1 MIVTDLHLRN
11 FRNYESEHLTL
22 SSGLNLITGWNAQG
36 KTNLLESLVYLSLT
50 RSHRVSSEI
59 QLIRDGCAFADIGC
73 TVVDAEEKKLRAV
86 IHHGGH
92 TLSVNQ
98 VPVKRSSEFV
108 GLLNAVLFSPDDLGV
123 FSDAPRERRRIMDQE
138 ISKLNASYVYQ
149 MNRYR
154 NLLKERNTLLKSYQ
168 PDLAYLDVLDEQMI
182 QEEIPIIRARR
193 AFADAINDT
202 IQSHYQ
208 DLFMDQAEACVV
220 YQTSFAE
227 EDLEKEL
234 RTLYQE
240 NRSRDLDNHVT
251 GIGVHRDDLVYML
264 NGKNVVLAASQG
276 QKRLM
281 MLAFKCSILDYIWK
295 ETGKSAVFLLDD
307 VLSELDMKRQVRL
320 IERIQKP
327 YQCVITATEVPAFLR
342 DGTHKEFRIE
352 HGHVL
357 DGRNT

>member
-1 MIVTDLHLRN
+1 
-11 FRNYESEHLTL
+11 
-22 SSGLNLITGWNAQG
+22 
-36 KTNLLESLVYLSLT
+36 
-50 RSHRVSSEI
+50 
-59 QLIRDGCAFADIGC
+59 
-73 TVVDAEEKKLRAV
+73 
-86 IHHGGH
+86 
-92 TLSVNQ
+92 
-98 VPVKRSSEFV
+98 
-108 GLLNAVLFSPDDLGV
+108 
-123 FSDAPRERRRIMDQE
+123 MDQE

-208 DLFMDQAEACVV
+208 DLSMDQAEACVV

-281 MLAFKCSILDYIWK
+281 MLAFKCSILDYIRK

>member
-22 SSGLNLITGWNAQG
+22 SPGLNLITGWNAQG

-50 RSHRVSSEI
+50 RSHRVSSET

-73 TVVDAEEKKLRAV
+73 TVADSGEKKLRAV
-86 IHHGGH
+86 IHNGGH

-108 GLLNAVLFSPDDLGV
+108 GILNAVLFSPDDLGV

-154 NLLKERNTLLKSYQ
+154 NLLKERNTLLKAFQ
-168 PDLAYLDVLDEQMI
+168 PDTAYLDVLDEQII

-193 AFADAINDT
+193 AFADAINET
-202 IQSHYQ
+202 IRGHYQ
-208 DLFMDQAEACVV
+208 ELSMDDAEACVV
-220 YQTSFAE
+220 YQSSFSE

-234 RTLYQE
+234 RTMYQE
-240 NRSRDLDNHVT
+240 NRSRDLENHVT

-264 NGKNVVLAASQG
+264 NGKNVILAASQG

-281 MLAFKCSILDYIWK
+281 MLAFKCSILDYIRK

-307 VLSELDMKRQVRL
+307 VLSELDAKRQVRL

-342 DGTHKEFRIE
+342 DGKQKEFRIE

-357 DGRNT
+357 DGRNA